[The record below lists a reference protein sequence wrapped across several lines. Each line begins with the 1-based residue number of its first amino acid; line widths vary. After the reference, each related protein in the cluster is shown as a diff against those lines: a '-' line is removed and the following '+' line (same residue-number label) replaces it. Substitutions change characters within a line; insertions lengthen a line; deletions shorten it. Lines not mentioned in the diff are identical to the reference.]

1 MDVLSAAS
9 PALKVLFERLGKP
22 QVNNLPILLRPGGAG
37 AVIVCNH
44 IGWADSLWMAY
55 AVYPRLLHH
64 MSKQELFGSILTKW
78 ALELS
83 GSAPIDRARPS
94 PSSIKNSVDLLRR
107 GEIILIFPSGT
118 RSQEHTIYK
127 RGAATIALRAQ
138 VPIVPAFYQGPAEM
152 HVAHLMH
159 RPRIQMTFGQPIP
172 TATLSIG
179 KNISFELTQKLQAA
193 IEELRTIA
201 SVESSAAK
209 SFPL

>member
-1 MDVLSAAS
+1 MDVLSVAS
-9 PALKVLFERLGKP
+9 PALKVLFERVGKP
-22 QVNNLPILLRPGGAG
+22 QVTNLPLLLRPGGTG

-64 MSKQELFGSILTKW
+64 MSKQELFGSKLTKW
-78 ALELS
+78 VLDLS
-83 GSAPIDRARPS
+83 GSAPIDRVRPS

-118 RSQEHTIYK
+118 RSQENAGFK
-127 RGAATIALRAQ
+127 RGAATIALHAQ

-159 RPRIQMTFGQPIP
+159 RPRVQMTFGPPIP
-172 TATLSIG
+172 TTTLSAG
-179 KNISFELTQKLQAA
+179 KAAASELTQKLQTA
-193 IEELRTIA
+193 IENLRAIA
-201 SVESSAAK
+201 TVEPSVTENFRS
-209 SFPL
+209 